1 MSDTGT
7 GSQSAYDIIAQSL
20 RDYGLED
27 VADFVRAMVFDEG
40 ITDFQNV
47 LARLR
52 QDQGSAGDFYRQRFR
67 ANQTRLSAGLSA
79 LSEQEYIATERA
91 LLNTMRDMDMP
102 EGFYDSPDDVA
113 QFIGVDVSAEELATR
128 IEDGYR
134 AVSEAN
140 PETVDA
146 MRRLYGIEEN
156 ELASYFLDPERA
168 YTTLTRRATAA
179 RIAGEAQAQAE
190 FTLTAEQA
198 EALQREGIQGQQ
210 ARAGFA
216 AIEQL
221 QEVFQPT
228 TGEREQT
235 FTEQEQIGAM
245 FGTDPRAAQRLRQR
259 QRRRQAEFEAGGRFA
274 TGQQGE
280 VTGLR

>member
-7 GSQSAYDIIAQSL
+7 GSQSAYDIIRVAL
-20 RDYGLED
+20 KDYGLEP
-27 VADFVRAMVFDEG
+27 VADFVRTMVFDEG

-47 LARLR
+47 IARLR
-52 QDQGSAGDFYRQRFR
+52 QDTGSAGEFYKQRFR
-67 ANQTRLSAGLSA
+67 ANEERLKQGLSA

-91 LLNTMRDMDMP
+91 LLNAMRDMDMP

-113 QFIGVDVSAEELATR
+113 QFIAFDVSSDELATR

-156 ELASYFLDPERA
+156 ELAAYFLDPERA

-179 RIAGEAQAQAE
+179 RIAGEAQAQAG

-210 ARAGFA
+210 ARVGFA

-221 QEVFQPT
+221 EEVFQPT
-228 TGEREQT
+228 TGET
-235 FTEQEQIGAM
+235 GGFTQEEQIGAA

-274 TGQQGE
+274 TGQGGE
-280 VTGLR
+280 IAGLR